1 MHLNKWQ
8 RVLLLI
14 VISIV
19 FLVIPIKVEMFHL
32 GLYYL
37 VVSLLIVLGFLI
49 EIFNWRVRM
58 DERFYKK
65 WSKYRKKGYW
75 PNAVREGLRGLVF
88 IVSVVSLSQY
98 IFNDLTPLDIITK
111 LSGGAIIFVLST
123 LLMSS
128 FVMGLVAPYEQ
139 EKRYKRIS
147 NTK

>member
-1 MHLNKWQ
+1 M
-8 RVLLLI
+8 
-14 VISIV
+14 SIV

-111 LSGGAIIFVLST
+111 LSGGFLIFVLFT
-123 LLMSS
+123 LIMSS
-128 FVMGLVAPYEQ
+128 LVMGLVAPYEQ
-139 EKRYKRIS
+139 EKRYKRIA
-147 NTK
+147 NKK